1 MTQQNNSACNLQL
14 FVNNKAFPIIKIRFP
29 AGESMIRV
37 PARDVLMETLKSATE
52 ENPWPKVTT
61 AFNELFF
68 PIIENVTVRMD
79 FRDNGDF
86 IDLMLLMDAV
96 RREYKYNIS
105 QTKEELILDY
115 LPYARQDRVNCPG
128 ESLSI
133 KVITDI
139 VNSLQ
144 FNTVYC
150 KDIHS
155 DVGISLLN
163 NLSHLNTNVCGSKLP
178 EILGRETILV
188 SPDAGAARK
197 VHDFARN
204 NGYRQI
210 VSAYKKRDP
219 ETGIIS
225 GTWVDISGVT
235 EGQHL
240 GNRDMLIVDDIC
252 DGGATFLGL
261 GQKLREITDGKLY
274 LYVTHGI
281 FSKGLDD
288 LLAIYDT
295 IYVSNN
301 MSGLSSMQL
310 IEI

>member
-1 MTQQNNSACNLQL
+1 MTQPNNPSCNLQL
-14 FVNNKAFPIIKIRFP
+14 FVNQKSIPITKVRFP

-37 PARDVLMETLKSATE
+37 PARDLLMQSLEARPAASDAVTFAEAFVSALTPDIKSIT
-52 ENPWPKVTT
+52 
-61 AFNELFF
+61 
-68 PIIENVTVRMD
+68 IRMD

-96 RREYKYNIS
+96 RREYKYNAGLC
-105 QTKEELILDY
+105 KEELILDY
-115 LPYARQDRVNCPG
+115 LPYARQDRVNVAG

-133 KVITDI
+133 KIITDV
-139 VNSLQ
+139 VNSLR
-144 FNTVYC
+144 FDTVFC

-163 NLSHLNTNVCGSKLP
+163 NLSHLNTTVCGGKLP
-178 EILGRETILV
+178 SILGRDTILV

-197 VHDFARN
+197 VHDFART

-219 ETGIIS
+219 VTGLIS
-225 GTWVDISGVT
+225 GTWVDISGIS
-235 EGQHL
+235 EGQSL
-240 GNRDMLIVDDIC
+240 GDRNMLVVDDIC

-261 GQKLREITDGKLY
+261 GAKLREVTEGKLY

-281 FSKGLDD
+281 FSKGLDE
-288 LLAIYDT
+288 LLKIYDT
-295 IYVSNN
+295 IYVANN
-301 MSGLSSMQL
+301 MSGIVNDRLVV
-310 IEI
+310 I